1 MKNTGKFTRAIIFVA
16 MLFGVSST
24 MTNAQHVIDESEA
37 PAFLFTMSALS
48 GSFEN
53 DRLSLSGI
61 PLVVYFSD
69 RPYRLAGH
77 ISLQDFASL
86 WNEGDDSFSKYPPN
100 AELAIYGQSGGTQAV
115 LIISEPEFTGASIS
129 FTVTVLEG
137 DISETFGQATLFIDA
152 ATCGTVCF

>member
-1 MKNTGKFTRAIIFVA
+1 MKNSGKFASAIIFIA

-24 MTNAQHVIDESEA
+24 VTNAQHVIDESRTPEY
-37 PAFLFTMSALS
+37 LFTMSVLS

-86 WNEGDDSFSKYPPN
+86 WNEGDDSFSKDPPN
-100 AELAIYGQSGGTQAV
+100 AELAIYGQSGGTQVV
-115 LIISEPEFTGASIS
+115 LIISEPEFSGTSVS
-129 FTVTVLEG
+129 FSVTVLEG
-137 DISETFGQATLFIDA
+137 DIPEAFERATLFIDGG
-152 ATCGTVCF
+152 TCVNICI